1 MKFNAFILLISVL
14 VYATEQIKIPLVI
27 SKPQK
32 ISCCKA
38 KLKCHKKMSDK
49 TSGGCEGNSCIN
61 CPLGSTFPFQSV
73 SNSTTTIIPQFK
85 KEFVPLK
92 TKLVSG
98 FYFKVWRP
106 PVVS

>member
-1 MKFNAFILLISVL
+1 MKFNAFIILISVL
-14 VYATEQIKIPLVI
+14 VYATEQVKIPLII

-32 ISCCKA
+32 VSCCKE

-49 TSGGCEGNSCIN
+49 PSGSCEENSCLN
-61 CPLGSTFPFQSV
+61 CPLTTTFVIVPI
-73 SNSTTTIIPQFK
+73 NITTTIVSQFTN
-85 KEFVPLK
+85 EFVPLK

-98 FYFKVWRP
+98 FYCKVWRP